1 MPNVFK
7 ADVPSLHST
16 ASPEDGP
23 GAVPSFLTLTHAPNA
38 SLQQIAHEQVLS
50 PGRVCLAQVPVLLG
64 RMLVKERLIPMQP
77 AANLPPLLHPLA
89 VIVSAPARNARGM
102 SPSCANCSGQC
113 GGKRGWYTREVDIA
127 RAGSF
132 CRELSRSSEAC
143 GTCIAAGER
152 ARAFLEWKARAV
164 RECS

>member
-23 GAVPSFLTLTHAPNA
+23 GALPSFLTLTHAPNA

-77 AANLPPLLHPLA
+77 AANLPPLLHPLV
-89 VIVSAPARNARGM
+89 VIPHHVRRMEPTTIPTEMLMRPIRRHRQRPRQKRARHVPQLRQLLRTVWWEEM
-102 SPSCANCSGQC
+102 LV
-113 GGKRGWYTREVDIA
+113 Y
-127 RAGSF
+127 
-132 CRELSRSSEAC
+132 SRSRYRKS
-143 GTCIAAGER
+143 
-152 ARAFLEWKARAV
+152 W
-164 RECS
+164 